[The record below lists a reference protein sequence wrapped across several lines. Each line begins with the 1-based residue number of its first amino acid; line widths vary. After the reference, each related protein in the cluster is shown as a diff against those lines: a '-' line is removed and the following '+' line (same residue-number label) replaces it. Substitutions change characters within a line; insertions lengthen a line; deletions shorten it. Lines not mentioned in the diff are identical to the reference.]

1 MGWIILAVVVGVVLA
16 AAILR
21 MVLSRASKRPDLD
34 AVLEATSRQRR
45 RTQEPHQAAAD
56 TQRPG
61 VPIEEILGMGWS
73 PEAPSAATR
82 EEPPPLLFDGVNA
95 MIDDIYLV
103 YNDKRYSDVNR
114 VARAEKA
121 KTDLAQ
127 RQVPLEAFLQH
138 FHARTRDRRITE
150 ALAQLWKS

>member
-1 MGWIILAVVVGVVLA
+1 MGWIILAVLVGLVLA

-21 MVLSRASKRPDLD
+21 LVLSRASKRLDLD
-34 AVLEATSRQRR
+34 AVFEATSRQRHGM
-45 RTQEPHQAAAD
+45 QEPHHPEAE

-82 EEPPPLLFDGVNA
+82 APLLFDGVNA

-103 YNDKRYSDVNR
+103 YSDKRYSDVNR

-127 RQVPLEAFLQH
+127 RQVPQEAFLQH
-138 FHARTRDRRITE
+138 FHARTGDRRITE